1 MGSKIPPRTFYDPA
15 LRSTV
20 EQAFDATWKA
30 LQARDPFRDF
40 EQDYE
45 LRTALS
51 RKLMGLAADG
61 VIDPIEL
68 REWALEGLPR

>member
-1 MGSKIPPRTFYDPA
+1 MASKNPPRISYDSA

-20 EQAFDATWKA
+20 ERAFDATWTV

-45 LRTALS
+45 DFAESQAHGARCGWRDRS
-51 RKLMGLAADG
+51 H
-61 VIDPIEL
+61 
-68 REWALEGLPR
+68 

>member
-1 MGSKIPPRTFYDPA
+1 MGFFYVSA

-20 EQAFDATWKA
+20 GQAFEATWTA

-40 EQDYE
+40 ERDYE
-45 LRTALS
+45 LKATLR
-51 RKLMGLAADG
+51 RKLMGLAVDG
-61 VIDPIEL
+61 VTDPIEL

>member
-20 EQAFDATWKA
+20 EQAFAATWKV

-51 RKLMGLAADG
+51 SQAHGARRGWRD
-61 VIDPIEL
+61 
-68 REWALEGLPR
+68 RSH